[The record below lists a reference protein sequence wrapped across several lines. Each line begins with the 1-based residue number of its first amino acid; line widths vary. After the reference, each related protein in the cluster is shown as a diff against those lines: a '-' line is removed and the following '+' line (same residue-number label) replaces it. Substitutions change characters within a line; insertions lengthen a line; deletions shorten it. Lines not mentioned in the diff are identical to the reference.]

1 MSLEVVERTTQVRTK
16 KASNRKNFQYL
27 IAKMSVSNVMPIS
40 LTILW
45 CLSEMMTDYARA
57 RASAGLKQSRTKTIV

>member
-1 MSLEVVERTTQVRTK
+1 MSLEIVAKTTQVRAK
-16 KASNRKNFQYL
+16 KAFIRKNFQYL
-27 IAKMSVSNVMPIS
+27 IAKLFVSNVMLIS